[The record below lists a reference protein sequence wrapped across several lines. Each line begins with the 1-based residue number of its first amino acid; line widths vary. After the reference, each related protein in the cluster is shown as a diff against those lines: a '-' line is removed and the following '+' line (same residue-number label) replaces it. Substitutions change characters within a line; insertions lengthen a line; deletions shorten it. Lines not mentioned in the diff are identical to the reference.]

1 MGKNGQNKRTL
12 IISYI
17 ISVRLPFEKDISF
30 LIWAAIVVVLTLT
43 VDYILGR
50 FISKPIS
57 NICKSAQKIA
67 GLDFSSHCEI
77 TSKDEFGSLADSLN
91 KMSEN
96 LQRTI
101 MELENANMQLEK
113 DICQKKQLLE

>member
-77 TSKDEFGSLADSLN
+77 TSKDEFGSLREFTTDNYGIGKCKYA
-91 KMSEN
+91 
-96 LQRTI
+96 
-101 MELENANMQLEK
+101 A
-113 DICQKKQLLE
+113 